1 MEKKKLTLEMDKGSW
16 DYVTGIHAVARE
28 PIFSFV
34 VPHLG
39 GVKTV
44 TSLTYCRES
53 FCEYIR
59 QDVRKVID
67 HGIDLKKLQMIT
79 YRRVKNKSPEEAK
92 DFADQTAAAQ
102 KMFNV
107 IEKHYGWPLTRVYP
121 LELIKRQP
129 AHPIDLV
136 ERQPAYV
143 LNKFYYISAS
153 KRWIKAPAM
162 LSLYTLLIR
171 IAANEPKFKF
181 RHKIRSMKSLFAVL
195 DDLAKMST
203 YPEIR
208 YYKAHGH
215 NWQLMLDNYRK
226 LFASR
231 SMEDLYYPQ
240 HGGYFFTEGVNHLC
254 DVVSKDR
261 KLNKVM
267 SKLVTNQTGKK

>member
-1 MEKKKLTLEMDKGSW
+1 MEKKKLTLELDTASVHHIAGGGL
-16 DYVTGIHAVARE
+16 GIRE

-44 TSLTYCRES
+44 TQLTYCRES

-67 HGIDLKKLQMIT
+67 HGIDLKKLHMIT
-79 YRRVKNKSPEEAK
+79 YRKVKNKSPEAAK
-92 DFADQTAAAQ
+92 IFADQTAAAQ
-102 KMFNV
+102 TMFNV

-121 LELIKRQP
+121 LELIKRQT
-129 AHPIDLV
+129 ASVHH
-136 ERQPAYV
+136 
-143 LNKFYYISAS
+143 KFYYISAS

-181 RHKIRSMKSLFAVL
+181 RHKIKSMKSLFAVL
-195 DDLAKMST
+195 DDLAGKAT
-203 YPEIR
+203 YPEIT
-208 YYKAHGH
+208 YYRVHGH
-215 NWQLMLDNYRK
+215 NWRLMLDNYRK

-231 SMEDLYYPQ
+231 SMEDLYYPK

-254 DVVSKDR
+254 DVVSKDK

-267 SKLVTNQTGKK
+267 SELVTNQTGKNNDT